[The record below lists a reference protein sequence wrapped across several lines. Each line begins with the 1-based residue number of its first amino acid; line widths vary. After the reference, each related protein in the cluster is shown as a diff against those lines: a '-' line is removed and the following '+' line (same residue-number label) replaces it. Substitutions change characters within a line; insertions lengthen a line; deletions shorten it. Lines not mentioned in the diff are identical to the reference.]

1 MSGCYG
7 EGANFEGLSAAYKR
21 RLWIAIAIAIAIFL
35 TAPASAQQGGNQDYG
50 HRYWDGPWHGW
61 FMGPLV
67 MTLLLVALVFAVVL
81 LVRWFRSRGENRSTG
96 DHRDIA
102 KSPLD
107 ILKER
112 FARGEIDKNEYEERR
127 RVLLE

>member
-1 MSGCYG
+1 MPIWKHILRMTFVI
-7 EGANFEGLSAAYKR
+7 AVLLSV
-21 RLWIAIAIAIAIFL
+21 
-35 TAPASAQQGGNQDYG
+35 PVSAQQGGNQDYG

-67 MTLLLVALVFAVVL
+67 MILLLVALVFAVVL
-81 LVRWFRSRGENRSTG
+81 LVRWFSSRGENRSTG
-96 DHRDIA
+96 DHRDMV
-102 KSPLD
+102 KPPLG

-127 RVLLE
+127 RVLLK